1 MNSKIYLTMI
11 LEKNLFNSVETLEPK
26 CPKCEIIIDYGEN
39 TTYNDK
45 KECHVC
51 NECGTKLE

>member
-1 MNSKIYLTMI
+1 MI